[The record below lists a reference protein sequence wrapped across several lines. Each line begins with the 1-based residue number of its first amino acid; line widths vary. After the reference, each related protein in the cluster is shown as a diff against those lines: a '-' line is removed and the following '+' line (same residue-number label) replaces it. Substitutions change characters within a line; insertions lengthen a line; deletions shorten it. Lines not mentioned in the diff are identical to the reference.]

1 MKTIPTRLS
10 AIALATAA
18 LTWTMLIAVSSS
30 AQGRPAGAFESAD
43 PSMFKEDLSGIP
55 FLVAA
60 YSLIWLVLLVY
71 VFLLRRRTD
80 AVVREVASLRAQIDA
95 AARAQSGVSPHADA
109 AEARPPHPRSS
120 P

>member
-1 MKTIPTRLS
+1 MSGLTHIDAAGLS
-10 AIALATAA
+10 PLHIALHRNPAATGHCA
-18 LTWTMLIAVSSS
+18 LI
-30 AQGRPAGAFESAD
+30 
-43 PSMFKEDLSGIP
+43 IP